1 MSRPYKAFK
10 VFLPDDRDPL
20 ATSDFDY
27 HMTVAAREWFEKW
40 VGGLTDKGLKFD
52 SIRQFIRF
60 LESQT
65 RLDEARARDLI
76 KRLGISLQQD

>member
-1 MSRPYKAFK
+1 MRRPYNAFK
-10 VFLPDDRDPL
+10 VFLPKKGDPQ

-27 HMTVAAREWFEKW
+27 HMTMAAREWFEKW
-40 VGGLTDKGLKFD
+40 VGGLADKGLKFD

-76 KRLGISLQQD
+76 KRLGIEL